1 MYTYLFIYI
10 CACVFVCTPLCVC
23 LCVCAAPKHP
33 ATVWSGGGPAG
44 RTGCIGHGVS
54 GGRLGHHHT
63 GIIVITLL
71 SSGHLA
77 VLTAFSP
84 GDESSHCHHAFK
96 LLLLDSV
103 DCSFTRQ

>member
-1 MYTYLFIYI
+1 M
-10 CACVFVCTPLCVC
+10 CV
-23 LCVCAAPKHP
+23 APKHP
-33 ATVWSGGGPAG
+33 ATVWSSGGPAG
-44 RTGCIGHGVS
+44 CAGCIGHGVS

-71 SSGHLA
+71 SSGRLA
-77 VLTAFSP
+77 VLTVFSP
-84 GDESSHCHHAFK
+84 GDESSHCHHAVSVK